1 MNPNNPSFRDDETEK
16 KIQVM
21 VWRTDGA
28 TESCAYRLDDKDA
41 GFRFFA
47 DIEANA
53 ELDGRESFTLETWT
67 EAEWAE
73 AERLGKEM
81 A

>member
-1 MNPNNPSFRDDETEK
+1 MGEK
-16 KIQVM
+16 NIKVM
-21 VWRTDGA
+21 VWKTVGA
-28 TESCAYRLDDKDA
+28 EQEGCLAYRLDDKDA

-53 ELDGRESFTLETWT
+53 ELDGRSSFTLELWSDDQ
-67 EAEWAE
+67 WAE
-73 AERLGKEM
+73 AERIGNEM